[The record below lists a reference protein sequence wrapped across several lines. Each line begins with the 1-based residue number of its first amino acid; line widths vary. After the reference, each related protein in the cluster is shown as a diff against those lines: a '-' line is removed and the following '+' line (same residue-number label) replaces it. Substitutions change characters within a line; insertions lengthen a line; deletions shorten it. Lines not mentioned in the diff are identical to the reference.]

1 MKTENV
7 AESHRM
13 FIPIGHKT
21 TIMWN
26 LVQVAVHQYYYG
38 YTEEKQKLKQINCTC
53 HSQPVTIIMQKNN
66 SAFHMEVYV
75 IMGNRSLMFN
85 VTSYSAA
92 LDSDLAYQPDM
103 QHLLQ

>member
-1 MKTENV
+1 MV
-7 AESHRM
+7 
-13 FIPIGHKT
+13 IPTGHKT
-21 TIMWN
+21 IYNHVESGTSCSSPVLLCSTSN
-26 LVQVAVHQYYYG
+26 
-38 YTEEKQKLKQINCTC
+38 YTEEKQKLKQMNCTC

-85 VTSYSAA
+85 VTNYSAA